1 MHDMPDFVDEKTGK
15 RIFHENEIT
24 LKIQQTVEKKFAT
37 KGSFMHR
44 DFDDDQPY
52 DAKRAVDD
60 DGKPILVEKANLSLF
75 DVEYKLVGMNVV
87 PVDKNTGKPLNEK
100 QLELLRKQ
108 FLILSTSGGLKDKD
122 GKPVALGFHTGHWE
136 LSSLVEK
143 TANVINSL
151 GGLPF
156 SAYCSD
162 PCDGRSMGTPGMFDS
177 LPYRNDAAKV
187 FRRIARSL
195 PTAKAIVG
203 IASCD
208 KGLPAMMMALAG
220 MKKVPSIIVP
230 GGSTLAPFNGEDAGK
245 IQSIGARFAQGEI
258 SLEYAQDMGCKACAS
273 PGGGCQFLGTAGT
286 SQVIAESL
294 GFSLTHS
301 ACTPSGSFCVKIP
314 CWSST
319 RRAC

>member
-1 MHDMPDFVDEKTGK
+1 MATSNKDLSFEEIIDSKSQEDFRIKTHAEGPKGK
-15 RIFHENEIT
+15 IPFTEDILINEPSGNHFGLT
-24 LKIQQTVEKKFAT
+24 QNA
-37 KGSFMHR
+37 
-44 DFDDDQPY
+44 
-52 DAKRAVDD
+52 
-60 DGKPILVEKANLSLF
+60 
-75 DVEYKLVGMNVV
+75 GMGWN
-87 PVDKNTGKPLNEK
+87 PS
-100 QLELLRKQ
+100 ELLRKQ